1 MSLIEVIVIICTL
14 AFVLGYIGVY
24 IYKRMHNI
32 PTGDCSVCKKRMN
45 KMVKKLQKEY
55 HKQNKSNCSCDS
67 NCSCSNK

>member
-1 MSLIEVIVIICTL
+1 MTLIEIIVIIATL
-14 AFVLGYIGVY
+14 TFVLGYIGTY

-45 KMVKKLQKEY
+45 KMVKKLQKDY
-55 HKQNKSNCSCDS
+55 HKQNKSSCSDTS